1 MMELLEKLVIGI
13 NTTNVNFEFK
23 EHFSVLQTP
32 SAVMNATV
40 KIDVQHMIHVYLY
53 YYPCNNSIQNR

>member
-1 MMELLEKLVIGI
+1 MMELLEKLVTG

-32 SAVMNATV
+32 SA
-40 KIDVQHMIHVYLY
+40 
-53 YYPCNNSIQNR
+53 

>member
-40 KIDVQHMIHVYLY
+40 KIDVQHMIHVY
-53 YYPCNNSIQNR
+53 